1 MGRVSG
7 KVAFIT
13 GAARGQGRSHAIT
26 LAREGA
32 DIIAIDLCED
42 IATNEYAMSRESDL
56 AETAKQVEA
65 LDRRIVTYKADVRSR
80 SQMEKAVSDGIAA
93 LGKIDI
99 VCANAGICPLGQ
111 LPYQAWIDV
120 VDVNLLGVINAVHAA
135 LPHMT
140 AGGSI
145 IATGSL
151 AAFLPNAVDNPTQG
165 PGGAGYGFAKKTVA
179 NFIHDLA
186 LQLGPVGIRANAVHP
201 TNCNTAMIN
210 SDLMYRSFC
219 PDIENPTYEDALPRF
234 PAMTAMGNPF
244 VEPYDISNAVLFLAS
259 DEARYVTG
267 LQLRVDAGGYLKY
280 NAYHS

>member
-42 IATNEYAMSRESDL
+42 FATNGYAMSRESDL

-65 LDRRIVTYKADVRSR
+65 LDRRIVTYKADVRDPN
-80 SQMEKAVSDGIAA
+80 QMKKSIADGISA
-93 LGKIDI
+93 LGRLDI
-99 VCANAGICPLGQ
+99 VCANAGICPLGPN
-111 LPYQAWIDV
+111 PYQAWIDV
-120 VDVNLLGVINAVHAA
+120 VDVNLNGVINAIHAA
-135 LPHMT
+135 LPHLT
-140 AGGSI
+140 EGGSI

-151 AAFLPNAVDNPTQG
+151 PAFLTNTVDNPAGG
-165 PGGAGYGFAKKTVA
+165 PGGAGYGFAKQTVA
-179 NFIHDLA
+179 HFIHDLA
-186 LQLGPVGIRANAVHP
+186 LQLGPFGIRANAVHP
-201 TNCNTAMIN
+201 TNCNTNMLN
-210 SDLMYRSFC
+210 SQIMYNSFC
-219 PDIENPTYEDALPRF
+219 PDIENPTREDALPRF
-234 PAMTAMGNPF
+234 PAMTAMGNEY

-259 DEARYVTG
+259 DESRYVTG

-280 NAYHS
+280 NAYKS